1 MDGRTLVVDL
11 DGTLIRSDMLFESF
25 WAACARRWT
34 TPFLSLAA
42 LRQGRAALKARLS
55 ALGPVEVASLPYN
68 EAVLGYIRRWRAH
81 GGRTA
86 LVTATTQALADQV
99 AGHLGLFDEV
109 HGSDGTVNLK
119 GGRKAEF
126 LVTRFGAGGFDYIG
140 DAEADLAVWAQSG
153 KAIVVESTPDL
164 GEKVKATG
172 REVEPLATEKPSA
185 RLYLKEIRP
194 HQWLKNLLVFLPMLA
209 GHRFDAP
216 TLGRAALT
224 FAAFSLI
231 ASAVYVLNDLLDLAA
246 DRAHPRKRNRPFA
259 SGALPISHGTVM
271 APLLLAAGLALA
283 LPLGLATLGVLLGY
297 FALTSFYSLY
307 LKRRIVVDIVAL
319 AALYTVRIVAGG
331 VATGIPLSVWLLAFS
346 VFFFLSLAAVKRQAE
361 LVDQIADGR
370 RFTAGRG
377 YWSDDLPQVEM
388 MAISSGYVSVLVM
401 ALYLNSPA
409 VAELYHQPA
418 ALWGI
423 CMVLLYWVSRVVMLA
438 HRGQMHDDPVVFA
451 VKDGISQASA
461 ILIFGFAMAGMLL

>member
-1 MDGRTLVVDL
+1 MNSRVLVVDL

-25 WAACARRWT
+25 WAAFARRWT
-34 TPFLSLAA
+34 VPFQSLVA

-68 EAVLGYIRRWRAH
+68 EAVLAYVRRWREL

-86 LVTATTQALADQV
+86 LVTASDQNLAERV
-99 AGHLGLFDEV
+99 ARHLGVFDEV
-109 HGSDGTVNLK
+109 HGSDGALNLK
-119 GGRKAEF
+119 GGNKAEF
-126 LVTRFGAGGFDYIG
+126 LVGRFGSGGFDYIG
-140 DAEADLAVWAQSG
+140 DAEADMPVWAVSG
-153 KAIVVESTPDL
+153 RAIVVEGAAGL
-164 GEKVKATG
+164 GARVSATG
-172 REVEPLATEKPSA
+172 REVERLEGGSVSA
-185 RLYLKEIRP
+185 KLYLKEIRP

-209 GHRFDAP
+209 AHRFDPA
-216 TLGRAALT
+216 TLGLAALT

-231 ASAVYVLNDLLDLAA
+231 ASSVYVLNDLLDLAA

-259 SGALPISHGTVM
+259 SGALPIAHGTVM
-271 APLLLAAGLALA
+271 APLLLLAGFALA
-283 LPLGLATLGVLLGY
+283 APLGWHTLAVLLGY
-297 FALTSFYSLY
+297 FLLTTVYSLY

-331 VATGIPLSVWLLAFS
+331 VAAGIPLSVWLLAFS

-361 LVDQIADGR
+361 LVDQIAAGKTA
-370 RFTAGRG
+370 TAGRG
-377 YWSDDLPQVEM
+377 YLSDDLPMVEM
-388 MAISSGYVSVLVM
+388 MAVSAGYVSVLVM

-409 VAELYHQPA
+409 VAELYNQPT

-423 CMVLLYWVSRVVMLA
+423 CMVLLYWISRMVMLT

-451 VKDGISQASA
+451 ARDGMSLVSA
-461 ILIFGFAMAGMLL
+461 AIILAFAVAGVLL